1 MHYAI
6 FLDGLQELGMFFP
19 FIVKSSLYATFFSPP
34 PQKKGL
40 YISYMQHLINNKI
53 LYATITDFQFM
64 NSQLIF

>member
-1 MHYAI
+1 MLYILRWFTRAWYV
-6 FLDGLQELGMFFP
+6 FP
-19 FIVKSSLYATFFSPP
+19 FYSKIKFICNILLP
-34 PQKKGL
+34 PQKNKKGL